1 MLINAGK
8 KVRVKEDVER
18 LVKELSELTGYDTST
33 VRNFAILLGL
43 KTLARISEK
52 QVRKGLPPT
61 PFLSDSD
68 FWRLHG
74 EAKQSIAQLEKA
86 LGEWKGREVGV
97 YA

>member
-8 KVRVKEDVER
+8 KVRVKADVEQ
-18 LVKELSELTGYDTST
+18 LIKELSELTGYDTST
-33 VRNFAILLGL
+33 IRNFSILLGL
-43 KTLARISEK
+43 KTFARISED

-68 FWRLHG
+68 FWRLH
-74 EAKQSIAQLEKA
+74 ENARQSIDLLRKA
-86 LGEWKGREVGV
+86 LEEWEKKKVGV